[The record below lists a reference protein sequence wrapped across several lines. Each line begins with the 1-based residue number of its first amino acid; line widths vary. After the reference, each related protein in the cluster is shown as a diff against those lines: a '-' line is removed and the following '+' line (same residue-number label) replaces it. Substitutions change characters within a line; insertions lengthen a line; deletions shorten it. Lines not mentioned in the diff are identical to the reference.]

1 MTRLTVRRLSGKLL
15 TIKRQLLRRNERRP
29 QKQHFRSFT
38 LFFLQLGKFDGYTDR
53 QKTVGQVAS
62 VINVSVHLDEALHG
76 GFVLDT
82 GVVQAG
88 VQHDD
93 CKRQHVARV

>member
-1 MTRLTVRRLSGKLL
+1 MTILTVRRLSGKLL
-15 TIKRQLLRRNERRP
+15 TVKRQLLRRTERKP
-29 QKQHFRSFT
+29 QKQHFRSLT
-38 LFFLQLGKFDGYTDR
+38 LFFFFQLGKSDGCTDR

-82 GVVQAG
+82 GVMQAG

-93 CKRQHVARV
+93 CK